1 METNVKST
9 TVSKIK
15 FQIGEKV
22 IKSKIVRKMEARE
35 TFEDAIARGNAAFMA
50 EEIEETPDIL
60 KMTVG
65 GIKPDQEVIVTIT
78 VLQVLEVECGAYQL
92 RIPQCFF
99 VKYDSSASA

>member
-1 METNVKST
+1 M
-9 TVSKIK
+9 
-15 FQIGEKV
+15 

-65 GIKPDQEVIVTIT
+65 GI
-78 VLQVLEVECGAYQL
+78 
-92 RIPQCFF
+92 
-99 VKYDSSASA
+99 

>member
-1 METNVKST
+1 
-9 TVSKIK
+9 
-15 FQIGEKV
+15 
-22 IKSKIVRKMEARE
+22 
-35 TFEDAIARGNAAFMA
+35 MA

-65 GIKPDQEVIVTIT
+65 GIQPAQEVTVTIT

-99 VKYDSSASA
+99 VKYDSSESAQ